1 MSKPGTFKEKCR
13 AFWEGSRPFR
23 KKTAAV
29 FVGIGKVFAFIGNWI
44 YRLRSIFL
52 AAPVAFAAL
61 RLAAY
66 NQENLPEMVG
76 INLQATG
83 QYAQMIERDTVVF
96 WPLVLTAG
104 CLALMFCSRRIIY
117 PWIISI
123 FSLVVP
129 ILIYVTNIFPA

>member
-1 MSKPGTFKEKCR
+1 MSRPGTFKEKCR
-13 AFWEGSRPFR
+13 AFWEGSRPAR
-23 KKTAAV
+23 RTIAAI
-29 FVGIGKVFAFIGNWI
+29 FTGIGKVFKFIGSWI

-52 AAPVAFAAL
+52 AAPVAIAAL

-66 NQENLPEMVG
+66 NQEHLPEMVG
-76 INLQATG
+76 IDLQATG

-96 WPLVLTAG
+96 WPLVLTAA
-104 CLALMFCSRRIIY
+104 CLLLMFCSRRIIY

-123 FSLVVP
+123 FTLVVP